1 MKVREYVVKEEI
13 YSFEELSESAKENAR
28 QKYLEAFRESY
39 MFSEMLKEDLQEIFP
54 NSNLQVEYSLSCCQG
69 DGLNVYGDFAI
80 SDICEYVR
88 LSKGYESLSKQEKR
102 FLNFLEK
109 RDFEVKCG
117 SYNRYTYYVN
127 KAIDVQ
133 DYICEDLENDY
144 FRSIPYATIEK
155 IAKIFDDRLEEYC
168 RLQEKEGYDFF
179 YEVEDDE
186 EIIDIWE
193 ANEYEGWDVNGN
205 PIYC

>member
-1 MKVREYVVKEEI
+1 MEVREYVVKEEI
-13 YSFEELSESAKENAR
+13 YGFEELSESAKENAR
-28 QKYLEAFRESY
+28 QKYLEDFRESY

-54 NSNLQVEYSLSCCQG
+54 NSNLQVEYSLSSCQG
-69 DGLNVYGDFAI
+69 DGLNVYGTFHI

-88 LSKGYESLSKQEKR
+88 LSKYYEELSKQGKR

-117 SYNRYTYYVN
+117 SNNRYTYYVN

-133 DYICEDLENDY
+133 DYIREDLENDY
-144 FRSIPYATIEK
+144 FRSIPYDIIRK

-168 RLQEKEGYDFF
+168 KGQEEAGYDFF
-179 YEVEDDE
+179 YTVDDDE
-186 EIIDIWE
+186 ILETFEI
-193 ANEYEGWDVNGN
+193 NGYEGWDINGN